1 MVGYSIKQQDILR
14 AAVSLFAKN
23 GLSATTM
30 EQISAN
36 ANVSK
41 RTLYKH
47 FANKEAL
54 FDAVVDLLISRI
66 EPLTAIQFIP
76 NYDFYTQLKHLAVNA
91 VTLLSDEDYIKLSRI
106 VIIESM
112 RSQQQAQLLNE
123 RFMNCEKALLQW
135 FEDAANAKC
144 LAKFDAQI
152 AAAFFWGGLKKL
164 TFWEQAIKWQAPL
177 DEKALDE
184 LIEQVCSLFC
194 IGVTQRQ

>member
-1 MVGYSIKQQDILR
+1 MGYSIKQQDILR

>member
-1 MVGYSIKQQDILR
+1 MR
-14 AAVSLFAKN
+14 AAITLFAQN

-30 EQISAN
+30 EQISVN

-47 FANKEAL
+47 YANKEAL

-76 NYDFYTQLKHLAVNA
+76 NYDFKTQLKHLAISA
-91 VTLLSDEDYIKLSRI
+91 VTLLSDEDYLTLARI

-112 RSQQQAQLLNE
+112 KSQQQADSLNE

-135 FEDAANAKC
+135 FEDASYADC
-144 LAKFDAQI
+144 LGRFDAQI
-152 AAAFFWGGLKKL
+152 AAAIFWGGLKKL
-164 TFWEQAIKWQAPL
+164 TFWEQVIKWQAPL
-177 DEKALDE
+177 DEKALEE
-184 LIEQVCSLFC
+184 LIEQVCLLFC
-194 IGVTQRQ
+194 SGVTQHQ